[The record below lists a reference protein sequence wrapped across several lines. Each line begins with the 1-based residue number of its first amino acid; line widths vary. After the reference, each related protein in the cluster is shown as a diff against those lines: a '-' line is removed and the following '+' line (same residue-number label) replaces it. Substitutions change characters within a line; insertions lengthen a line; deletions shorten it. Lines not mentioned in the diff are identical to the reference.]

1 MSAMSEAASRQIH
14 SNLKSE
20 PKCMQPQGRK
30 HSCCH
35 AATIKCCQHY
45 MMLMEINGR
54 SPRHFLHFL
63 AVRIVRE
70 DHDRRMGR
78 LLEDLVLGIACVVS
92 LLR

>member
-54 SPRHFLHFL
+54 SPRHFLH
-63 AVRIVRE
+63 E